1 MVSGSTL
8 DISLPTGLLPRN
20 APERTA
26 SIWTRYKF
34 QQGAL
39 KGVVIGG
46 DWNWRG
52 KSPAEVANQI
62 IFPASSTIEAFAQYH
77 WGKYRFSLN
86 VSNVEDEWYLARGVN
101 RNLLFAGPERLI
113 KFRVSRAF

>member
-46 DWNWRG
+46 GWNWRG

-62 IFPASSTIEAFAQYH
+62 IFPASSTIDAFAQYH
-77 WGKYRFSLN
+77 WGKYRFS
-86 VSNVEDEWYLARGVN
+86 ST
-101 RNLLFAGPERLI
+101 
-113 KFRVSRAF
+113 FRTWRTSGTSPAASIATCSSPDRSG